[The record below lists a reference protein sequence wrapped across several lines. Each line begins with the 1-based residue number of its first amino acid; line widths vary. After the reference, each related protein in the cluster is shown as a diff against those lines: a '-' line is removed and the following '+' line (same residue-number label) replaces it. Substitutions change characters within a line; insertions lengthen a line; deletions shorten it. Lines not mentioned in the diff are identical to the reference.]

1 MTAARELDV
10 REDEQRKRMLAA
22 IAAAG
27 QLTHARDVTVAP
39 AVAVAAP
46 PPATAAMAADLSS
59 PSVVVASAANVE
71 AAQRWI
77 DAWRAAGAAE
87 LSTLAMAEA
96 EPATSDGDAASSKE
110 AAAAA
115 LRAEALTFVE
125 LAAAEYNAVVRKE
138 AARAKQMPV
147 AATQSNSDA
156 ASSIVPEASP
166 VQVQQSPAAAPREV
180 KKPVKSEPEVGGST
194 AWRAAARQQP
204 SFSLSGGNLAAA
216 GALLVPILLLSA
228 GLSDESGESPASG
241 LPALALTFGLGLL
254 IGTSATSTN
263 TAAPQPRDLPSL
275 LASIRTAAS
284 RLAAAVDGGMQGG
297 GADGEA
303 KAAAAQL
310 NEEAATLAAELR
322 GAEARLK
329 VAREALVEVQ
339 EGGNQ
344 WGRARK
350 AQAAVDA
357 AEAEVRLC
365 RLAVAQTKSK
375 AGRAGDEVALWRVWT
390 RDAVAALAEAQR
402 R

>member
-1 MTAARELDV
+1 M
-10 REDEQRKRMLAA
+10 
-22 IAAAG
+22 
-27 QLTHARDVTVAP
+27 
-39 AVAVAAP
+39 
-46 PPATAAMAADLSS
+46 AMS
-59 PSVVVASAANVE
+59 
-71 AAQRWI
+71 
-77 DAWRAAGAAE
+77 
-87 LSTLAMAEA
+87 EA
-96 EPATSDGDAASSKE
+96 EPATNADDAAIRNE
-110 AAAAA
+110 VAAAAI
-115 LRAEALTFVE
+115 RAEALTFAE

-138 AARAKQMPV
+138 AARAKQTP
-147 AATQSNSDA
+147 AAAPSSAAPDA
-156 ASSIVPEASP
+156 AASIAPAPAPAPVQ

-180 KKPVKSEPEVGGST
+180 STPVKSEPEMGGST
-194 AWRAAARQQP
+194 AWRTAARQQP
-204 SFSLSGGNLAAA
+204 GFSLSGGNMAAA

-228 GLSDESGESPASG
+228 GLSDESGDSPASG

-254 IGTSATSTN
+254 IGAAATST
-263 TAAPQPRDLPSL
+263 TTSSAPQPRDLPSL
-275 LASIRTAAS
+275 LASIRAAAS
-284 RLAAAVDGGMQGG
+284 RLAASVDGGMAGG

-329 VAREALVEVQ
+329 AAREALVEVQ

>member
-1 MTAARELDV
+1 M
-10 REDEQRKRMLAA
+10 
-22 IAAAG
+22 
-27 QLTHARDVTVAP
+27 
-39 AVAVAAP
+39 
-46 PPATAAMAADLSS
+46 
-59 PSVVVASAANVE
+59 
-71 AAQRWI
+71 
-77 DAWRAAGAAE
+77 
-87 LSTLAMAEA
+87 
-96 EPATSDGDAASSKE
+96 
-110 AAAAA
+110 
-115 LRAEALTFVE
+115 
-125 LAAAEYNAVVRKE
+125 
-138 AARAKQMPV
+138 
-147 AATQSNSDA
+147 
-156 ASSIVPEASP
+156 
-166 VQVQQSPAAAPREV
+166 
-180 KKPVKSEPEVGGST
+180 
-194 AWRAAARQQP
+194 
-204 SFSLSGGNLAAA
+204 AAA

-228 GLSDESGESPASG
+228 GLSDESGDSPASG

-254 IGTSATSTN
+254 IGAAATST
-263 TAAPQPRDLPSL
+263 TTSSAPQPRDLPSL
-275 LASIRTAAS
+275 LASIRAAAS
-284 RLAAAVDGGMQGG
+284 RLAASVDGGMAGG

-329 VAREALVEVQ
+329 AAREALVEVQ